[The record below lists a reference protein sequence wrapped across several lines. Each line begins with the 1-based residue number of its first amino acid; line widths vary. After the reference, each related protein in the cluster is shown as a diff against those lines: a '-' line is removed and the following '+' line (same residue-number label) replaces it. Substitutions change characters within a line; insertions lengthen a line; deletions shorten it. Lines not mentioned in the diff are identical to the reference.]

1 MATDPV
7 TENRGHGHLTALSGG
22 GPVSGVA
29 RPGRGAC
36 IMNAGRAAPDT
47 GLPPS
52 WPAAAATMQ
61 RDLLCAAN
69 DLSRLQSLL
78 ADACETLIQRFRG
91 AADNIEGLLKATDPP
106 PSQPERL
113 HDAMAQLGGALTA
126 LQFQDMAS
134 QLIAH
139 TDARLRR
146 CAAQLGSQ
154 AAHPQTTTAAR
165 PNPVAQSEMDAGSV
179 ELF

>member
-1 MATDPV
+1 MT
-7 TENRGHGHLTALSGG
+7 
-22 GPVSGVA
+22 
-29 RPGRGAC
+29 
-36 IMNAGRAAPDT
+36 AGRPAPDPAQ
-47 GLPPS
+47 PPP
-52 WPAAAATMQ
+52 WPQAAAALQ
-61 RDLLCAAN
+61 RDLLCASR
-69 DLSRLQSLL
+69 DLDRLQGLL

-91 AADNIEGLLKATDPP
+91 AADNIDGLLKATDPP

-134 QLIAH
+134 QLIHHAH
-139 TDARLRR
+139 ARLHR
-146 CAAQLGSQ
+146 CALQLGSQ
-154 AAHPQTTTAAR
+154 AAHPQPTAAAR

>member
-1 MATDPV
+1 MT
-7 TENRGHGHLTALSGG
+7 
-22 GPVSGVA
+22 
-29 RPGRGAC
+29 
-36 IMNAGRAAPDT
+36 AGRAAPDPAQ
-47 GLPPS
+47 PPP
-52 WPAAAATMQ
+52 WPQAAAALQ
-61 RDLLCAAN
+61 RDLLCASR
-69 DLSRLQSLL
+69 DLDRLQGLL

-91 AADNIEGLLKATDPP
+91 AADNIDWLLKATDPP

-134 QLIAH
+134 QLIHHAH
-139 TDARLRR
+139 ARLHR
-146 CAAQLGSQ
+146 CALQLGSQ
-154 AAHPQTTTAAR
+154 AAHPQTTAAAR

>member
-1 MATDPV
+1 
-7 TENRGHGHLTALSGG
+7 
-22 GPVSGVA
+22 
-29 RPGRGAC
+29 
-36 IMNAGRAAPDT
+36 
-47 GLPPS
+47 
-52 WPAAAATMQ
+52 MQ
-61 RDLLCAAN
+61 HDLLCASN
-69 DLSRLQSLL
+69 DLDRLQSLL

-91 AADNIEGLLKATDPP
+91 AADNIEGLLKTTDLP

-113 HDAMAQLGGALTA
+113 HNVMAQLGGALTA

-134 QLIAH
+134 QLIHH

-146 CAAQLGSQ
+146 CASQLAGH
-154 AAHPQTTTAAR
+154 AAHPQTTAAAR

>member
-7 TENRGHGHLTALSGG
+7 AQNRRHGHLTAFTGG
-22 GPVSGVA
+22 DPGVA
-29 RPGRGAC
+29 RPGRGARS
-36 IMNAGRAAPDT
+36 MNADRAAPDT
-47 GLPPS
+47 GPPLQ
-52 WPAAAATMQ
+52 WPKPAAAMQ
-61 RDLLCAAN
+61 RDLLCASN
-69 DLSRLQSLL
+69 DLDRLQGLL

-91 AADNIEGLLKATDPP
+91 AADNIDGLLKATDPP

-134 QLIAH
+134 QLIHH
-139 TDARLRR
+139 TQARLRR
-146 CAAQLGSQ
+146 CAAQLGGQ
-154 AAHPQTTTAAR
+154 AAHPQPTTAAR